1 MGQYLTFLIRW
12 RFESVGNSCTVHVVQ
27 RSIPPKFSSNSEAD
41 ASELLE
47 NLKEMFPRY
56 LY

>member
-1 MGQYLTFLIRW
+1 MYDWKYEPANNI
-12 RFESVGNSCTVHVVQ
+12 SVYAV
-27 RSIPPKFSSNSEAD
+27 PKKHSSDIYEAF

-56 LY
+56 L